1 MIHRLILF
9 RLLIVLGSLTAAS
22 TPGEATAQVNTP
34 ASGQDSRIPPGVR
47 VQIRDR
53 AALQAGKLANLPS
66 RTRRG
71 IILDYVLNAFA
82 QAADLPGF
90 DTELLNP
97 TERQEAQ
104 QIVDQLFSPAPAPG
118 PAPQPAP
125 PHPPPR
131 RHRGRHRSPAPPL
144 TRPRAA
150 ARSRA
155 RTRPTA
161 GVDRLLHRPAAIPDP
176 CAGQFVGP
184 GPARRAHLPMGP
196 RPGDDHD
203 GEASRAP
210 KAMASL
216 VTVSLASRP
225 QEDASGASDWTGPP
239 GRLCGMAFEA
249 RWPTLLIPTSAIR
262 PLSSAGKAVIG
273 PPETNRMPSAD
284 A

>member
-1 MIHRLILF
+1 MILRLSLF

-22 TPGEATAQVNTP
+22 TPGETAAQVNTP
-34 ASGQDSRIPPGVR
+34 ASGQDSRIPPAVR

-53 AALQAGKLANLPS
+53 AALQAGKLAKLPL
-66 RTRRG
+66 RTRRE
-71 IILDYVLNAFA
+71 IILDFVLNAFA
-82 QAADLPGF
+82 QAAGLPGF

-104 QIVDQLFSPAPAPG
+104 QIVDQLFSPSPPPG
-118 PAPQPAP
+118 PEPQPAP
-125 PHPPPR
+125 P
-131 RHRGRHRSPAPPL
+131 SPAPAPTARAGTAACAPL

-155 RTRPTA
+155 RTRPTG
-161 GVDRLLHRPAAIPDP
+161 GVDRLPHRSAAIPDP
-176 CAGQFVGP
+176 RAGQFVGSS
-184 GPARRAHLPMGP
+184 PARRAHLPMGP
-196 RPGDDHD
+196 LPGDNHD

-216 VTVSLASRP
+216 VTVSLSSRP
-225 QEDASGASDWTGPP
+225 QEDVSGAPDWTGPP
-239 GRLCGMAFEA
+239 GRLCAMAFEA
-249 RWPTLLIPTSAIR
+249 RWPALLIPTSAIR

-273 PPETNRMPSAD
+273 PPETNRLPSAD